1 MDNIDIRILGFIE
14 LGMRRFEFVP
24 FEEVLRIAKMPEN
37 HLDFH
42 LSNLLKKKLVETWV
56 GPYKGFALT
65 EAGYDSLAFH
75 ALVKQNVLE
84 AIGPSV
90 GVGKECTCVDQLSE
104 LRWFAVP
111 SV

>member
-1 MDNIDIRILGFIE
+1 
-14 LGMRRFEFVP
+14 
-24 FEEVLRIAKMPEN
+24 MPEKDI
-37 HLDFH
+37 DFH

-65 EAGYDSLAFH
+65 EAGYDSLAFR

-90 GVGKECTCVDQLSE
+90 GVGKECTCIDRPDE
-104 LRWFAVP
+104 LCQFAAP